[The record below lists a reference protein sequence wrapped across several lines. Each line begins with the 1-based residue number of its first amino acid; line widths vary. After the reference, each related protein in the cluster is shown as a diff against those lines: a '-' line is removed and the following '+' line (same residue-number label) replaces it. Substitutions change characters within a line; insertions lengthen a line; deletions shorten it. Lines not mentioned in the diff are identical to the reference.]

1 MSDPRKGVCEGN
13 TYKDVT
19 WHSHGGVKRFVVF
32 AYERYYPSGGFG
44 DGRADFDTREEAEA
58 YANTLQESCA
68 FDYVEAVDLL
78 DTPPWRLS
86 KGKDVRQ

>member
-32 AYERYYPSGGFG
+32 GYERYYPSGGFG
-44 DGRADFDTREEAEA
+44 DGRADFDTKEEAEA
-58 YANTLQESCA
+58 HANTLAEEEDID
-68 FDYVEAVDLL
+68 FVEVVDLL
-78 DTPPWRLS
+78 DTPWWRVADR
-86 KGKDVRQ
+86 KDV